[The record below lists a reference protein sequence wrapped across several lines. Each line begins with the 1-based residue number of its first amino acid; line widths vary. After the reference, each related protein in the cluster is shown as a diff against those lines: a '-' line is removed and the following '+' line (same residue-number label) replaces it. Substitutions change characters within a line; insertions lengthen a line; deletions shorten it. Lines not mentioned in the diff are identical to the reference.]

1 MKLGSKEFIQEIY
14 HLEQKM
20 DRMSKISA
28 SNNVMEHIGSPYLWT
43 KIQRWILIYLKFN
56 IIFTIYPTK
65 LKIS

>member
-28 SNNVMEHIGSPYLWT
+28 SNNVMEHIGSPY
-43 KIQRWILIYLKFN
+43 IYGQKYSGGL
-56 IIFTIYPTK
+56 
-65 LKIS
+65 